1 MIDRQLVESIISV
14 YAKHGW
20 ELRRVLLCEPMAS
33 PIEGVEVVQGKVD
46 GLWFSRERNDGDTA
60 WELRHISAAPFALV
74 AVVTEGTDDVETALT
89 DVEDRMAETLAK
101 QHRGH

>member
-20 ELRRVLLCEPMAS
+20 ELRRVLLCEPS
-33 PIEGVEVVQGKVD
+33 NEHFDGIEISRGKID
-46 GLWFSRERNDGDTA
+46 GLWFARDRTDGDTA

-74 AVVTEGTDDVETALT
+74 AVVTEGTDDVEAALA
-89 DVEDRMAETLAK
+89 DVESRMAETLAK

>member
-14 YAKHGW
+14 YVEHGW
-20 ELRRVLLCEPMAS
+20 ELRRVLLCEPNTDSFGGAD
-33 PIEGVEVVQGKVD
+33 IVQGKVD
-46 GLWFSRERNDGDTA
+46 GLWFSRDRNDGDTA

-74 AVVTEGTDDVETALT
+74 AVVTEGADDVEAALA
-89 DVEDRMAETLAK
+89 DIENRMAETLAK

>member
-20 ELRRVLLCEPMAS
+20 ELRRVLLCEPNVDS
-33 PIEGVEVVQGKVD
+33 LEGVEVAQGKID
-46 GLWFSRERNDGDTA
+46 GLWFSRDRADGDTA
-60 WELRHISAAPFALV
+60 WELRHISVAPFALV
-74 AVVTEGTDDVETALT
+74 AVVTEGTDDVEAALA
-89 DVEDRMAETLAK
+89 DVESRMAETLAK